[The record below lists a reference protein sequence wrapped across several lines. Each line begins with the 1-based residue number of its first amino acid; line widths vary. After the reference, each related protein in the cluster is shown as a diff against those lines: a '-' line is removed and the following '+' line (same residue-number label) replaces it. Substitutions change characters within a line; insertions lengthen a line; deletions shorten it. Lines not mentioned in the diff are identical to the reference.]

1 MRIAWS
7 SSSFNAIES
16 YGTEEKN
23 RPITVQIEP
32 SQHDGDPVIEIKIS
46 DRGQGIPEDIREN
59 IFDAFIS
66 SKRTAGVGMGLT
78 VARHSIRNL
87 GGDLEINEVP
97 EGGTAARIQ

>member
-1 MRIAWS
+1 M
-7 SSSFNAIES
+7 
-16 YGTEEKN
+16 
-23 RPITVQIEP
+23 
-32 SQHDGDPVIEIKIS
+32 IEIKIS

-97 EGGTAARIQ
+97 EGGTAARFYLPVYNEERL